1 VEAAE
6 RLLDGIA
13 DLEDPQI
20 GLRLLR
26 RAAGHSRLAH
36 NLRCAA
42 PGPQGRALRH
52 FDDLVRTCFD
62 TLTGLHPDAAQ
73 WEQATRGLGHG
84 GLGLRST
91 VRDSAAAYLASVGG
105 CSVACTQLDPHYSAI
120 ADSHA
125 ASALSTYNQVL
136 GTASPLTL
144 ETAFSLRQ
152 KALTLKLDI
161 ASWERQLASSTVA
174 GRAVL
179 LSEAEPGARAFL
191 AALPSGRTR
200 IEPALFTT
208 ELGQRLGMTEALQDG
223 WCPQCD
229 SVLDR
234 FSYHAAVC
242 VAGGERVQRHNALR
256 DLLHWWLDV
265 AGLKPEKEKPG
276 LLLPHRPDDS
286 VAERRP
292 ADIFLPTY
300 AGSPTALDLAV
311 TAPLRAESLT
321 EASNT
326 PAAAAASYAQVK
338 RTHLDTAAVCA
349 RQGLSFKPLVLEC
362 TGAWERE
369 AAKFLRHVSGSVAVR
384 TGQDVSQVHGKL
396 LQELCVVA
404 RCHRARAV
412 LRRRAGLA
420 SASAADFLVQPEP

>member
-1 VEAAE
+1 MKKMGAYT
-6 RLLDGIA
+6 
-13 DLEDPQI
+13 
-20 GLRLLR
+20 
-26 RAAGHSRLAH
+26 
-36 NLRCAA
+36 NL
-42 PGPQGRALRH
+42 
-52 FDDLVRTCFD
+52 
-62 TLTGLHPDAAQ
+62 
-73 WEQATRGLGHG
+73 
-84 GLGLRST
+84 
-91 VRDSAAAYLASVGG
+91 YL
-105 CSVACTQLDPHYSAI
+105 
-120 ADSHA
+120 
-125 ASALSTYNQVL
+125 YNHRIMLQEL
-136 GTASPLTL
+136 
-144 ETAFSLRQ
+144 AFSLRQ

-200 IEPALFTT
+200 IEPALFAT

-286 VAERRP
+286 VAARRP

-300 AGSPTALDLAV
+300 AGFPTALDLAV

-321 EASNT
+321 EASST

-338 RTHLDTAAVCA
+338 RAHLDTAAVCA

-420 SASAADFLVQPEP
+420 SASAADFLVHPEP